1 MALLKPQNIYNTLIG
16 YARFHEW
23 KFMAL
28 LKHDHLGDCFLVH
41 VLVSMNE
48 NSWLYWST
56 GYTFLDLPLPLVF
69 PWMKIHG
76 SIEASGN
83 LALMKYPIGGFHEWK
98 FMALLKHVYTIIFSE
113 MSAIQESTYIRKW
126 FSICWVWIERRSRE
140 TLSIRTLN
148 WIPLPTPESGIT
160 RSSGRRLNLL

>member
-1 MALLKPQNIYNTLIG
+1 
-16 YARFHEW
+16 
-23 KFMAL
+23 
-28 LKHDHLGDCFLVH
+28 
-41 VLVSMNE
+41 
-48 NSWLYWST
+48 
-56 GYTFLDLPLPLVF
+56 
-69 PWMKIHG
+69 
-76 SIEASGN
+76 
-83 LALMKYPIGGFHEWK
+83 
-98 FMALLKHVYTIIFSE
+98 LKHVYTIIFSE